1 LEDSAQLSA
10 LSAEGLAVFCRNF
23 ASEIKRN
30 ETSMNKMTPNNK
42 QIRRHQEAN
51 LYTEEQARL
60 LFAMRDMVKWEV
72 QRQLSE
78 LLKSHNY

>member
-1 LEDSAQLSA
+1 MD
-10 LSAEGLAVFCRNF
+10 
-23 ASEIKRN
+23 
-30 ETSMNKMTPNNK
+30 KMTPNEK

-72 QRQLSE
+72 ERQLKE
-78 LLKSHNY
+78 IFKSN

>member
-1 LEDSAQLSA
+1 MD
-10 LSAEGLAVFCRNF
+10 
-23 ASEIKRN
+23 
-30 ETSMNKMTPNNK
+30 KMTPNEK

-72 QRQLSE
+72 ERQLKE
-78 LLKSHNY
+78 IFKSK